1 MPDYSR
7 EAVIKRLE
15 QKGIEI
21 EPTKIEAAA
30 VEGRISPD
38 FYEAAMVAV
47 PFDLTDFGPAR
58 LRGSSARPPQVPPE
72 EREQIDS
79 IFAPPG
85 MKIPAMD
92 EKQRDYYVNKVM
104 DILDELFVNQP
115 STFQMEADIDKG
127 RRMQDDQ
134 TDRDVEYNRK
144 LEEEQKAFER
154 AKAKL
159 DKEFNRDVPT
169 IPEGGDAP
177 GGGR

>member
-1 MPDYSR
+1 MSDYSR

-21 EPTKIEAAA
+21 DPSKIEAAA

-58 LRGSSARPPQVPPE
+58 LRGSSAQPPQVPTE
-72 EREQIDS
+72 EREQVDS
-79 IFAPPG
+79 IFAVPG
-85 MKIPAMD
+85 MKVPAMN
-92 EKQRDYYVNKVM
+92 EKQRDYYVSRVM
-104 DILDELFVNQP
+104 DILDELFVNKP
-115 STFQMEADIDKG
+115 STFQEVEDVEED
-127 RRMQDDQ
+127 RRMQREDDE
-134 TDRDVEYNRK
+134 DEYNSK

-159 DKEFNRDVPT
+159 DKEYNRDLPR
-169 IPEGGDAP
+169 IPEGGNAP